1 MTSFDTFTIER
12 VCGKGGQGTVYKAYY
27 KATNQCVAIKK
38 VLCEDFDAA
47 NKAMREMFTIQKL
60 KHPNL
65 VEYTELFL
73 DVDQDTGV
81 VSVCI
86 VMPFYEDG
94 DLDGVISSFY
104 DKGEIVPYDVSF
116 HHLDF
121 SSFFLLLIR
130 LLLV

>member
-1 MTSFDTFTIER
+1 MTSFDKFTIDKI
-12 VCGKGGQGTVYKAYY
+12 CGKGGQGTVYKAYH
-27 KATNQCVAIKK
+27 KDNNKCVAIKK

-60 KHPNL
+60 KHINL

-73 DVDQDTGV
+73 DVDQDTGN

-94 DLDGVISSFY
+94 DLDAVIASFY
-104 DKGEIVPYDVSF
+104 DKNQIVPKEVSI
-116 HHLDF
+116 LD
-121 SSFFLLLIR
+121 LKI
-130 LLLV
+130 